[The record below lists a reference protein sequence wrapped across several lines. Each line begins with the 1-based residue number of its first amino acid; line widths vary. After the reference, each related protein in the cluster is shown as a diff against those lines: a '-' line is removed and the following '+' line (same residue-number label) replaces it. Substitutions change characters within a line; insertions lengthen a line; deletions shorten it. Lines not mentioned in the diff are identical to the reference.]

1 MPSGDLISNL
11 TGNPAALVASFLW
24 STVGM
29 GFAVY
34 GKKQQ
39 AAVPLCGGIALML
52 IPYFCSDSA
61 LTMSLISSA
70 IVAGIVW
77 LRKYV

>member
-1 MPSGDLISNL
+1 MSNL
-11 TGNPAALVASFLW
+11 MGNPAALIASFLW
-24 STVGM
+24 STIGM
-29 GFAVY
+29 GFAIY

-39 AAVPLCGGIALML
+39 ATAPLVGGVALML

-61 LTMSLISSA
+61 LIMSLICGA
-70 IVAGIVW
+70 VVAGIIW

>member
-1 MPSGDLISNL
+1 MSNL
-11 TGNPAALVASFLW
+11 LGNPAALVASILW
-24 STVGM
+24 SIVGM
-29 GFAVY
+29 GFAAY

-39 AAVPLCGGIALML
+39 AVLPLCGGMALMV

-61 LTMSLISSA
+61 LIMSLISIA
-70 IVAGIVW
+70 IIAAIIW